1 MSYHL
6 KDRPLLYLNKGEKHW
21 YSGKNIQSLN
31 EVLMYG
37 VVIIEKDLHQ
47 INESFKNFDNDQM
60 LYLRDKN
67 NNVLNFV
74 CKIDKIRLE
83 KEKLNLYFVLPGC
96 K

>member
-21 YSGKNIQSLN
+21 YSGKNIKSLK

-47 INESFKNFDNDQM
+47 VNESFRNFDDNQM

-67 NNVLNFV
+67 NNVLNFA